1 MGYARRRR
9 PHTLVWVTVPPAL
22 VIQPLTLS
30 RFAVNATSSR
40 SGRNTSV
47 TSYGRAFAICQT
59 PFLGIAPGLAY
70 SRTGSGK
77 CSDRLALTLCRS
89 CKGAAFF
96 YASRDLTRGMQMLIQ
111 RVSNLSSPEGRLP
124 VAPVLRRGPAVA

>member
-59 PFLGIAPGLAY
+59 PFLGIAPGR
-70 SRTGSGK
+70 SRRERKVQRSA
-77 CSDRLALTLCRS
+77 CSLLRQTLQRGEILS
-89 CKGAAFF
+89 CEQRFDKGTLKMQPLPCPP
-96 YASRDLTRGMQMLIQ
+96 AS
-111 RVSNLSSPEGRLP
+111 P
-124 VAPVLRRGPAVA
+124 